1 MKLSNRLGK
10 VAKALADRLP
20 LDQFHIIE
28 AVPISRAERRK
39 PGLYRDGP
47 EGSLVGRLV
56 YDPAKGE
63 PVVPEGKLAPFGL
76 VIVCGPEHIEP
87 PDDVA

>member
-10 VAKALADRLP
+10 VAKVLSDRLP
-20 LDQFHIIE
+20 PDQFHVIE
-28 AVPISRAERRK
+28 AVPVSRAEGRK
-39 PGLYRDGP
+39 PGLYRSGA

-76 VIVCGPEHIEP
+76 LIVCHLEHVEA